1 MLSISGMHKA
11 AYFHNNL
18 LKIVENSKLNIEK
31 IAVDSRVFS
40 GFIDATFGIATVT

>member
-1 MLSISGMHKA
+1 MLSISGMHQA

-31 IAVDSRVFS
+31 NAVDR
-40 GFIDATFGIATVT
+40 FIDVTFGIATVA